1 MKRVPRS
8 SPPRPPAPDLRPAGP
23 PLVWSNRQRTVA
35 PRELNLPVVI
45 AVVERAWSGVANSE
59 RSGSV
64 LRGLSEISVV
74 LISDRRMAALHGEFM
89 NDPTTTD
96 VITFLHGEIV
106 VSAETAR
113 REARER
119 GLPLPQEIA
128 RYVVHGLLHLAGW
141 TDADAGAAA
150 EMRLMQEKILRR
162 ARGRLC

>member
-1 MKRVPRS
+1 
-8 SPPRPPAPDLRPAGP
+8 
-23 PLVWSNRQRTVA
+23 LVWSNRQRTVA